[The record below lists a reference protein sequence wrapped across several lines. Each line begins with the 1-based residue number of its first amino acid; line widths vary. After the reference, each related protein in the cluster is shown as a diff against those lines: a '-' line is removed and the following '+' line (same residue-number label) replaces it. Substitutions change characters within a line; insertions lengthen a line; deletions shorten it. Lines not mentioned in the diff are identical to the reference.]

1 MEFESIADKKRLD
14 FIINAIHS
22 AAAPGS
28 SILDFGCGNGIISKA
43 IASKGFTVKAIDVS
57 HKTITEAR
65 STNAHPNLNYQ
76 VVPAGKFV
84 AEPRRYQAIIC
95 SEVLEHLDD
104 PASLLKALRT
114 SLSDTGKLIV
124 TVPNGYGPR
133 EVLVTKPVQYLQQ
146 QNRHGSSVL
155 SKIKTWLGYSGTTV
169 QSSADDLRHKQY
181 FSTSSLRIL
190 ALKTGFTIASIRSSN
205 FIEQVF
211 PFSLLTR
218 RSQILQKIDSQAAD
232 LLPLSFTSGFMM
244 VWKKN

>member
-1 MEFESIADKKRLD
+1 MEFERIADKKRLD
-14 FIINAIHS
+14 FIVQAIHL

-43 IASKGFTVKAIDVS
+43 IASKGFYVKAIDVS
-57 HKTITEAR
+57 LKTITEAR
-65 STNAHPNLNYQ
+65 TVNAHPNINYQ
-76 VVPAGKFV
+76 VVPADKFV

-104 PASLLKALRT
+104 PASLLKTLRN
-114 SLSDTGKLIV
+114 SLADSGVLIV

-146 QNRHGSSVL
+146 QNGNGISVL
-155 SKIKTWLGYSGTTV
+155 DKIKKWLGYSGATV
-169 QSSADDLRHKQY
+169 QSSADDLRHRQY
-181 FSTSSLRIL
+181 FSMNSLKIL
-190 ALKTGFTIASIRSSN
+190 ALNTGFTIASIQPSN

-218 RSQILQKIDSQAAD
+218 RSHILQKVDSQVAD

>member
-1 MEFESIADKKRLD
+1 MEFERIADKKRLD
-14 FIINAIHS
+14 FIVNAIHS
-22 AAAPGS
+22 AVAPGS
-28 SILDFGCGNGIISKA
+28 SILDFGCGNGIVSKA
-43 IASKGFTVKAIDVS
+43 IASKGFPVTAIDVS
-57 HKTITEAR
+57 LKTITEAR
-65 STNAHPNLNYQ
+65 AANAHPNINYQ

-146 QNRHGSSVL
+146 QNRPGSSFL
-155 SKIKTWLGYSGTTV
+155 DKIKTWLGYSGTTI

-181 FSTSSLRIL
+181 FSINSLKIL
-190 ALKTGFTIASIRSSN
+190 ALETGFTITSMQSSN

-218 RSQILQKIDSQAAD
+218 RSHLLQKIDSQVAD